1 MGVNEVTV
9 LEMSEMQSLR
19 NPSAS
24 IEHFNQ
30 GRHDVESVN
39 SWYVMLSLLSVTAP
53 QCPANKNNN

>member
-1 MGVNEVTV
+1 LGVNGVTV

-30 GRHDVESVN
+30 GRHDVESVKLMVRN
-39 SWYVMLSLLSVTAP
+39 AIFVVRDSPTMP
-53 QCPANKNNN
+53 GEQEQ